1 MQTKPVNSGSPVK
14 KKKTSALLKVFNYGM
29 NADSKAEMCQIN
41 LISNNINVTFT
52 YDTFGLMTFQLLTV
66 FENWTGSA

>member
-66 FENWTGSA
+66 YENWTGSA